1 MTTLASSRPAAP
13 AGSPMGIVLIVAL
26 VGLVASAAYVIGQLM
41 AHGHT
46 AYNGDSRGI
55 FWGLPIV
62 TYDFFLLSSTGLA
75 MLASVWTVFRVE
87 AYRPIARRALWLA
100 VAALVGGVAALFLE
114 LGYPLRAMF
123 MIPFSGATSAPLFW
137 KVWGVIVYSL
147 ALLWLI
153 VGWLLPGRDEPPRG
167 AAVLALVAAVYI
179 TFVAGG
185 VYGWMS
191 MRPFWYGG
199 EMSLA
204 FLVESLLGAV
214 TFVIIFTHLAHGFN
228 ADRLDEPTRTLFA
241 GRLGGLFAILMI
253 AHAFFV
259 VSRLIA
265 GLYANA
271 DGMQVWHH
279 LWSRPMFQVEL
290 WVGLGLP
297 IVLTAVPSLR
307 RNLQLQLLAAVVAVV
322 ALFVARYDFVIGG
335 QLVPLF
341 KGSWVHGLLEY
352 RPSAAEW
359 AVLALSIFLS
369 NTVNALGEKRL
380 ALDER
385 A

>member
-1 MTTLASSRPAAP
+1 MSTIASPRPSVP
-13 AGSPMGIVLIVAL
+13 SSPMGLVLIAAL
-26 VGLVASAAYVIGQLM
+26 IGLVVSGAYVVSQLLTQGHAAY
-41 AHGHT
+41 H
-46 AYNGDSRGI
+46 GDSRGL

-62 TYDFFLLSSTGLA
+62 TYDFFLLSSTGLG

-87 AYRPIARRALWLA
+87 DYRPIARRATWLA
-100 VAALVGGVAALFLE
+100 VAALAGGVVALFLE
-114 LGYPLRAMF
+114 LGYPLRAML

-137 KVWGVIVYSL
+137 KVWGVIAYSA

-153 VGWLLPGRDEPPRG
+153 VGWLLPRAPEPPRA

-179 TFVAGG
+179 NFIAGG

-191 MRPFWYGG
+191 MRPFWFGG

-214 TFVIIFTHLAHGFN
+214 TFVIIFTHLAQGFQV
-228 ADRLDEPTRTLFA
+228 DRLNEATRHLFA
-241 GRLGGLFAILMI
+241 GRLGGLFAILMV

-259 VSRLIA
+259 ISRLVA

-271 DGMQVWHH
+271 DGMEVWHY
-279 LWSRPMFQVEL
+279 LWSRPVFHLEL
-290 WVGLGLP
+290 WLGIGVPLL
-297 IVLTAVPSLR
+297 LTVVPTWR
-307 RNLQLQLLAAVVAVV
+307 RNPQLQLLAAIVAIV
-322 ALFVARYDFVIGG
+322 ALFAARYDFVVGG

-352 RPSAAEW
+352 QPSMTEW
-359 AVLALSIFLS
+359 AVLALAVFLS
-369 NTVNALGEKRL
+369 NAVNAFGEKQL
-380 ALDER
+380 QLDER
-385 A
+385 